1 MMRVRLPPQ
10 LRSTVIYLVT
20 IVLAQVTS
28 FLLLPII
35 TRFLDPSAYGD
46 YARALAV
53 ASLMGMLGSSWIRN
67 VGFRFYFDAKNEGT
81 TRSFYWSL
89 VTLQAGVL
97 AGVFLI
103 GIALLP
109 RFSADLV
116 ALPTLGAAAL
126 MIVAADFQALTA
138 SFLRAEQQSGKYA
151 AAEISAGLTRLAGT
165 TLGLSLGFTQPSFL
179 FLAAAAAS
187 VVGGMIAAASLAG
200 RLTGPARLDLRAM
213 RLVSGRA
220 PGALPF
226 SLGQW
231 FSRQA
236 DRLVLTSYTTSA
248 VVGTYA
254 AGFGLSDRIV
264 NGLGNAAFLMAWPD
278 VLNAW
283 NEGGAARARVAIRR
297 YFQIYLWLT
306 VGPVVALVVFGGAV
320 VGLLLGPGY
329 GEAAHV
335 LGLVAGAAWLSGII
349 GGLNRHFELEK
360 RYYALSSMILAGAAL
375 HLVLNLVLVPRYAA
389 VGAGIAFL
397 ASQAALTVVAVL
409 IRDRRLVSFPA
420 ADAGLLALVACGGV
434 AGVLLMFGST
444 LLGFATFASLY
455 AVTTAGFWTWRV
467 RRGWSVTG

>member
-1 MMRVRLPPQ
+1 MRVPLPPQ
-10 LRSTVIYLVT
+10 LRSTITYLVT
-20 IVLAQVTS
+20 IVFAQVAS
-28 FLLLPII
+28 FLLLPVI
-35 TRFLDPSAYGD
+35 TRFLEPSAYGE
-46 YARALAV
+46 YAQALAV
-53 ASLMGMLGSSWIRN
+53 ASLMGMLGTSWIRN
-67 VGFRFYFDAKNEGT
+67 VGFRFYFDARNDAT

-89 VTLQAGVL
+89 AMLQACVL
-97 AGVFLI
+97 AAVFLV
-103 GIALLP
+103 GVVLLQF
-109 RFSADLV
+109 FSADLV

-126 MIVAADFQALTA
+126 MIIAADFQALTA

-151 AAEISAGLTRLAGT
+151 AAEISAGFTRLAGT

-187 VVGGMIAAASLAG
+187 VVGSIVAATSLAP
-200 RLTGPARLDLRAM
+200 RLTGPARLDRRAM
-213 RLVSGRA
+213 WLVFGRA

-306 VGPVVALVVFGGAV
+306 VGPGVAVVVFGEAV

-329 GEAAHV
+329 GAAARV
-335 LGLVAGAAWLSGII
+335 LGFVAGATWLSGIV

-360 RYYALSSMILAGAAL
+360 RYYALSTMILAGAAL
-375 HLVLNLVLVPRYAA
+375 HFGLNLVLVPRYAA

-397 ASQAALTVVAVL
+397 ASQTALTVVAIV
-409 IRDRRLVSFPA
+409 IRDRRLVSFPM
-420 ADAGLLALVACGGV
+420 ADAGLLALLVAGGV
-434 AGVLLMFGST
+434 AGVIVTLGAT
-444 LLGFATFASLY
+444 LLGFVAFASLY
-455 AVTTAGFWTWRV
+455 ALATIGFWTWRL
-467 RRGWSVTG
+467 RRGWSVT